1 MARKLKVLKA
11 DESYTFS
18 KFFELPFEIE
28 DVLADLGCQF
38 TRQPLTLPR
47 SDRPL
52 PGLTALEEQIQDGL
66 RYVGITS
73 EQARREFLIA
83 PIIRELCRTTQQQV
97 RVEYAVTV
105 NHWLKGTLDYYF
117 QSSPL
122 LVIEAKRENLDN
134 GFTQLAAEMIAL
146 DQWSETDAPWL
157 YGAVTTGQDWRF
169 GIYDRQAKTITED
182 LKLYRVP
189 EELETLV
196 RILLGILQPTATVT

>member
-1 MARKLKVLKA
+1 MAQRLKVLKKA
-11 DESYTFS
+11 DASYTFS

-28 DVLADLGCQF
+28 DVLADLDCQF

-47 SDRPL
+47 SDQAL
-52 PGLTALEEQIQDGL
+52 PGLATLIEQIEDGL

-105 NHWLKGTLDYYF
+105 NDGLKGTLDYYF
-117 QSSPL
+117 QTSPL
-122 LVIEAKRENLDN
+122 LVSAAKRENLDN

-146 DQWSETDAPWL
+146 DQWADTDAPQL

-169 GIYDRQAKTITED
+169 GIYDRQAKAITED

-196 RILLGILQPTATVT
+196 RILVSILQTT